1 MHYGEDGRGPM
12 LIAIARYFE
21 QVSKMSLFQYGFTRI
36 IEQRNEAEAGSSGT
50 FVPDHLPSLNESG
63 LGVVEYGEVTRAV
76 SELSDPQPA
85 KKRNPRGSY
94 TKYTPK
100 QRAEIGKYALEN
112 GNERA
117 RRHFSVQFPK
127 LTESTVRNFKKCY
140 KEELD
145 KQRKELIPRPVKE
158 IEPKT
163 RGRPPILLELDEKL
177 RKFLRAIRMKGG
189 VVNIHVVRATA
200 TALIETNPFSSQH
213 LRNFSMPR
221 SWVQS
226 LYRRMGL
233 TKRAGTTSRPP
244 VPQGLFDECRLEYLG
259 DIDKKIKQ
267 YKIPPELVLNSDQTP
282 SSYVSVGKSTMA
294 VRGDKSIPIKGI
306 TDKRAITLNFIVTLS
321 NQFLPMQVIYSGKT
335 KASQP
340 RDFSFLKGFSVTQ
353 NPKHWSNEV
362 ETLKLIDE
370 IIVPYIVKTRD
381 ELKLAKNQKALLI
394 WDVFRGQMTDEVKRK
409 LSSCHI
415 ECVYVPANMTHF
427 FQPLDLTVNGCGK
440 QLMKKE
446 FVTYY
451 SNAVKQQL
459 EAGAKLEDIDVDFRL
474 SVLKPLHAQWLVN
487 MYNFFSTE
495 RGKLVIS
502 KGWKRA
508 EISGLLD
515 GTTVLPPEDPFEN
528 VTVD

>member
-1 MHYGEDGRGPM
+1 
-12 LIAIARYFE
+12 
-21 QVSKMSLFQYGFTRI
+21 MSLFQFGFNRVVQQQDGTDSRV
-36 IEQRNEAEAGSSGT
+36 SGT
-50 FVPDHLPSLNESG
+50 VVPHLPSINESG
-63 LGVVEYGEVTRAV
+63 LGMVEYREVTRAV
-76 SELSDPQPA
+76 SDLSDPSPA
-85 KKRNPRGSY
+85 KKKNPRGSY

-100 QRAEIGKYALEN
+100 QRADIGKYALEN

-117 RRHFSVQFPK
+117 RRHFSVRFPK
-127 LTESTVRNFKKCY
+127 LTESTVRNFKKSY
-140 KEELD
+140 KDELD
-145 KQRKELIPRPVKE
+145 KQRKQLIPQPVKE
-158 IEPKT
+158 IVPKT

-177 RKFLRAIRMKGG
+177 RKVLKAIRMKGG

-200 TALIETNPFSSQH
+200 TALIKTNPSSSQH

-244 VPQGLFDECRLEYLG
+244 VPQGLYDECRVEYLG
-259 DIDKKIKQ
+259 DIDKKIKK
-267 YKIPPELVLNSDQTP
+267 YKIPPALILNSDQTP

-294 VRGDKSIPIKGI
+294 VRGDKSVPIKGI
-306 TDKRAITLNFIVTLS
+306 TDKRAITLNFVVTLS

-340 RDFSFLKGFSVTQ
+340 RDFSFPAGFSITQ

-370 IIVPYIVKTRD
+370 IIVPYVVKTRAD
-381 ELKLAKNQKALLI
+381 LKLAKDQKALLI
-394 WDVFRGQMTDEVKRK
+394 WDVFRGQMTDEVKQK
-409 LSSCHI
+409 LCSLHI

-427 FQPLDLTVNGCGK
+427 FQPLDLTVNGSGK

-446 FVTYY
+446 FITYY
-451 SNAVKQQL
+451 SDAVKQQL
-459 EAGAKLEDIDVDFRL
+459 ESGTKLEDVEVDFRL

-495 RGKLVIS
+495 RGRLVIS
-502 KGWKRA
+502 KGWKKA

-515 GTTVLPPEDPFEN
+515 STTVLPPEDPFELIN
-528 VTVD
+528 

>member
-1 MHYGEDGRGPM
+1 MHARGAM
-12 LIAIARYFE
+12 GVAGLLLRAHAI
-21 QVSKMSLFQYGFTRI
+21 QVSKMSLFQHGFSRVV
-36 IEQRNEAEAGSSGT
+36 EQRNEAEARCSGT
-50 FVPDHLPSLNESG
+50 FVPDHLPSMNESG
-63 LGVVEYGEVTRAV
+63 LGVVEYREVTRAV
-76 SELSDPQPA
+76 SELSDPQPQAPA

-100 QRAEIGKYALEN
+100 QRADIGKYALEN

-117 RRHFSVQFPK
+117 RCHFSVRFPK
-127 LTESTVRNFKKCY
+127 LTESTVRNFKKSY

-145 KQRKELIPRPVKE
+145 KQRKELIPRPVTE
-158 IEPKT
+158 IVSKT

-177 RKFLRAIRMKGG
+177 RKFLKAIRMKGG

-200 TALIETNPFSSQH
+200 TALIETNPSTSQH

-244 VPQGLFDECRLEYLG
+244 VPQGLFDECRLQYLG

-294 VRGDKSIPIKGI
+294 VRGDKSVPIKGI

-340 RDFSFLKGFSVTQ
+340 RDFSFPTGFSITQ

-362 ETLKLIDE
+362 ETLMKSLSLI
-370 IIVPYIVKTRD
+370 
-381 ELKLAKNQKALLI
+381 LLR
-394 WDVFRGQMTDEVKRK
+394 RGM
-409 LSSCHI
+409 S
-415 ECVYVPANMTHF
+415 
-427 FQPLDLTVNGCGK
+427 
-440 QLMKKE
+440 
-446 FVTYY
+446 
-451 SNAVKQQL
+451 
-459 EAGAKLEDIDVDFRL
+459 
-474 SVLKPLHAQWLVN
+474 
-487 MYNFFSTE
+487 
-495 RGKLVIS
+495 
-502 KGWKRA
+502 
-508 EISGLLD
+508 
-515 GTTVLPPEDPFEN
+515 
-528 VTVD
+528 